1 MAVYVD
7 ELRRI
12 DGRLWCHM
20 VADTD
25 AELTS
30 MQLNIGLHSSW
41 QHNDHFDLSPWKRDL
56 AIANG
61 AIPATIR
68 YLVSVRRRKRKNATI

>member
-20 VADTD
+20 LADTD

-30 MQLNIGLHSSW
+30 MRIIIGLHSDW
-41 QHNDHFDLSPWKRDL
+41 QHNDHFDLSLRKRGRAIGYGAISVTTRDL
-56 AIANG
+56 V
-61 AIPATIR
+61 R
-68 YLVSVRRRKRKNATI
+68 VRRKKRG

>member
-1 MAVYVD
+1 MAVYAD

-12 DGRLWCHM
+12 DGRLRRHM
-20 VADTD
+20 LADTD
-25 AELTS
+25 AELIS
-30 MQLNIGLHSSW
+30 MQVNIGLHSSW

-61 AIPATIR
+61 AIPVTIR
-68 YLVSVRRRKRKNATI
+68 DLVTTRRRKRRRLK

>member
-20 VADTD
+20 MADTD
-25 AELTS
+25 AELNS

-41 QHNDHFDLSPWKRDL
+41 QHNDHFDLSPWKRGL

-61 AIPATIR
+61 AISVTIR
-68 YLVSVRRRKRKNATI
+68 DLVRIRRRKRREE